1 MKKIRKVK
9 QKILKKKEKH
19 DFKIL
24 RRQWLLSENFRLP
37 STGGN
42 KARMRVAE
50 THVGTSLRRGKK
62 QTMRRKKRT
71 TRGKVIE
78 MAVFVDDKMY
88 ENVKKELVEGKV
100 TEKIQDIVFTYLNSA
115 QVMYQSERLTTKVR
129 LVLVR
134 LEFEDT

>member
-1 MKKIRKVK
+1 
-9 QKILKKKEKH
+9 
-19 DFKIL
+19 
-24 RRQWLLSENFRLP
+24 
-37 STGGN
+37 
-42 KARMRVAE
+42 
-50 THVGTSLRRGKK
+50 
-62 QTMRRKKRT
+62 MRRKKRT

-134 LEFEDT
+134 LEIMKTPDIGLDKHGVEIERYL

>member
-1 MKKIRKVK
+1 
-9 QKILKKKEKH
+9 
-19 DFKIL
+19 
-24 RRQWLLSENFRLP
+24 
-37 STGGN
+37 
-42 KARMRVAE
+42 
-50 THVGTSLRRGKK
+50 
-62 QTMRRKKRT
+62 MRRKKRT